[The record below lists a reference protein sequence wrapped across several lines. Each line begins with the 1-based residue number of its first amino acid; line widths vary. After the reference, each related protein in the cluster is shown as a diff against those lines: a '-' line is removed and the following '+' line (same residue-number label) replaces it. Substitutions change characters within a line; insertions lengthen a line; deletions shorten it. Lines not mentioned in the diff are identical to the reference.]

1 IVQTHQSIKSVIKN
15 ASFKQW
21 QVARQIGI
29 NETTLI
35 VWLRNEN
42 DLNLERRNKILAAIK
57 ELSNG
62 KRK

>member
-1 IVQTHQSIKSVIKN
+1 MAAATQSIKSVIKN

-21 QVARQIGI
+21 QVAKQIGI

-35 VWLRNEN
+35 VWLRDEASLDTDRKNRV
-42 DLNLERRNKILAAIK
+42 LTAIK

-62 KRK
+62 K